1 MTAPGLGKQN
11 FRRTG
16 IFPPEGASHPPHPS
30 GYPGTPKTPLAPHPP
45 DDRGRTAIAPS
56 QGCAC
61 HRPATLGIS
70 RRNGCPKR
78 LGGRTFDLI
87 AVLAFPVGRSK
98 SAPCVVYP
106 VTAITSPSGRA
117 PLDQVEAG
125 VELAHRWAEG
135 LQRGRWKS
143 LGDIAR
149 IHEVSVARV
158 SQLLPLS
165 HFTVPNLM
173 AAARSMKRPS
183 LRKLIVWAR
192 QHTNEGDDTRLIPGP
207 RVPSDR
213 LR

>member
-16 IFPPEGASHPPHPS
+16 IFPPRGAFAPHHPS
-30 GYPGTPKTPLAPHPP
+30 GNPGTPGMPLAPAPP
-45 DDRGRTAIAPS
+45 DARGRASTAHLH
-56 QGCAC
+56 GCVC
-61 HRPATLGIS
+61 HRPATSGRS
-70 RRNGCPKR
+70 RRNGCPHR

-135 LQRGRWKS
+135 LQNGRWKS

-192 QHTNEGDDTRLIPGP
+192 QHTNKGDDTRLIPGP